1 MLCCGCAYFPL
12 GKGYLL
18 LILCPLSRGFEWF
31 FFVTKNNSPGMSRG
45 STRGEAS
52 GKCIVQRDTPFQ
64 RIFNLIPASFGH
76 FHFLF
81 INSLSERHTLTR
93 GKHFFNIICFDWQRG
108 LPHFFFLFYQKRQIR
123 KINDQIITNLFAA
136 LLSRIRL
143 I

>member
-31 FFVTKNNSPGMSRG
+31 LFVTKNNSPGMSRG
-45 STRGEAS
+45 EAN
-52 GKCIVQRDTPFQ
+52 GKCIAQRDTPFQ
-64 RIFNLIPASFGH
+64 RIFNLIPASFSH

-81 INSLSERHTLTR
+81 INSLSERRTLTR

-108 LPHFFFLFYQKRQIR
+108 LPHIFS
-123 KINDQIITNLFAA
+123 
-136 LLSRIRL
+136 LLSKAANPEG
-143 I
+143 